1 MSGEILT
8 LVSDAHFGSGADEP
22 ERRRSFVRF
31 LESLHG
37 TSRLVV
43 AGDLFQFWFDL
54 GRTMPKGYFDVLA
67 ALHAL
72 RRSGTRIDYLAGNH
86 DYWRSRFF
94 HDELGVETHSG
105 ALELHAQGRRLYVL
119 HGDGAGPGDR
129 GYKLLR
135 KFVRSPFV
143 IGTARLLHPDLLQAV
158 ARVAGSMSRTY
169 TNERPPDLERLEAV
183 ARGGFERGADAVI
196 LGHVHTQLHRQMA
209 GGELVVIGDWLEL
222 RSFVQLESGR
232 FRLGRFSEPR

>member
-54 GRTMPKGYFDVLA
+54 GRTIPKGYFDVLA

>member
-1 MSGEILT
+1 MSSEILT
-8 LVSDAHFGSGADEP
+8 LVSDAHFGSGADEA

-31 LESLHG
+31 LDSLHG
-37 TSRLVV
+37 TTRLVV

-54 GRTMPKGYFDVLA
+54 GRTMPKGYFDILA

-86 DYWRSRFF
+86 DYWRSGFF
-94 HDELGVETHSG
+94 RDELGVDTHCG
-105 ALELHAQGRRLYVL
+105 PLELQAQGRRVLVL
-119 HGDGAGPGDR
+119 HGDGAGPGDL

-135 KFVRSPFV
+135 RIVRSRLV
-143 IGTARLLHPDLLQAV
+143 VGAARLLHPDLLQSV
-158 ARVAGSMSRTY
+158 ARAAGSMSRTY
-169 TNERPPDLERLEAV
+169 TNQRPPDLARLEAV
-183 ARGGFERGADAVI
+183 ARSGFERGADAVV
-196 LGHVHTQLHRQMA
+196 LGHVHTQLHRQMR

>member
-8 LVSDAHFGSGADEP
+8 LVSDAHFGSGADEA

-31 LESLHG
+31 LASLHG

-67 ALHAL
+67 ACILW
-72 RRSGTRIDYLAGNH
+72 RSGTRIDYLAGNH
-86 DYWRSRFF
+86 DYWRSRSS
-94 HDELGVETHSG
+94 TTSSASRPTP
-105 ALELHAQGRRLYVL
+105 ALEVHGQGGACSSAR
-119 HGDGAGPGDR
+119 DGAGPGDR
-129 GYKLLR
+129 LQAAPPEVHSR
-135 KFVRSPFV
+135 RSSSAPPAPAP
-143 IGTARLLHPDLLQAV
+143 GPLQAV

-169 TNERPPDLERLEAV
+169 TNQRPPDLARLEAV
-183 ARGGFERGADAVI
+183 ARSGFERGADAVV

-222 RSFVQLESGR
+222 RSYVQLESGR
-232 FRLGRFSEPR
+232 LRLGRFTEPR